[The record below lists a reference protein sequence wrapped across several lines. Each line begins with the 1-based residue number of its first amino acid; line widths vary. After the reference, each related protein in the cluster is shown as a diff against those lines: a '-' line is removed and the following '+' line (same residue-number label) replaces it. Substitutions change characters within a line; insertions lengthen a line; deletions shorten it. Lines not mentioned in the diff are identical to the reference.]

1 MRLAIRE
8 SWLAFKRAPLLGMLS
23 ITTIAFSLFAFGLFG
38 LVAVNLQ
45 SALRDVENRVEIRV
59 FLADGTTEDAIAT
72 MLGDASAFPEVAE
85 AGFVSP
91 DSGLARARQ
100 ELPEFQDVLDVA
112 VLPASIEVRLKEGFR
127 DPAHVKE
134 VAARL
139 NSYPSVD
146 EVRYGEEWVEKLY
159 KIRTIAAVVGSGLG
173 LVFALVA
180 IIIIGSTIRMA
191 VLSRAREI
199 EIMRLVGA
207 TNWFV
212 RAPYL
217 IDGLVKGLLGGGIAV
232 LLTWFASNVISRNLV
247 QTTFFEPW
255 QVAAGLAAG
264 ALIGF
269 CGSAV
274 SVGRHLKQVW
284 REEG

>member
-8 SWLAFKRAPLLGMLS
+8 SLLAFKRAPLLGILS

-59 FLADGTTEDAIAT
+59 FLADGATEEAIAI

-100 ELPEFQDVLDVA
+100 ELPEFKDVLDVA

-127 DPAHVKE
+127 DPTHVKE

-139 NSYPSVD
+139 NRYPSVD
-146 EVRYGEEWVEKLY
+146 EIRYGEEWVEKLHN
-159 KIRTIAAVVGSGLG
+159 IRTIAGVAGTGLG

-191 VLSRAREI
+191 VLARAREI

-212 RAPYL
+212 RSPYL
-217 IDGLVKGLLGGGIAV
+217 IDGLVKGLLGGGVAV
-232 LLTWFASNVISRNLV
+232 LLTWLANSVISRNLV
-247 QTTFFEPW
+247 QTTFFKPW
-255 QVAAGLAAG
+255 QVAAGLTAG

-274 SVGRHLKQVW
+274 SVGRHLKQAW